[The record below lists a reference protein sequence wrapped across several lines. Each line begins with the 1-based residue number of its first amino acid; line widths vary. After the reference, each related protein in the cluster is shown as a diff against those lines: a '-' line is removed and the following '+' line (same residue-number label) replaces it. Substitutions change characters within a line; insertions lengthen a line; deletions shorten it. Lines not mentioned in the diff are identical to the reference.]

1 MGEAIRRELAGS
13 ASVAIEEHVGRLLE
27 LRLRSRRNPV
37 LRALADQGLALVAEA
52 QRAALGRRV
61 EIEVEVLRILET
73 LEERFT
79 AAEASRH

>member
-1 MGEAIRRELAGS
+1 
-13 ASVAIEEHVGRLLE
+13 VAAEEHLGRLLE
-27 LRLRSRRNPV
+27 LRLRSRRNPA
-37 LRALADQGLALVAEA
+37 LRALADQGLVLVVEA

-79 AAEASRH
+79 AAEALRR

>member
-1 MGEAIRRELAGS
+1 M
-13 ASVAIEEHVGRLLE
+13 
-27 LRLRSRRNPV
+27 
-37 LRALADQGLALVAEA
+37 LRALADQGLALVVEA

>member
-1 MGEAIRRELAGS
+1 M
-13 ASVAIEEHVGRLLE
+13 AIEEHVGRLLE

-37 LRALADQGLALVAEA
+37 LRALADQGLALVVEA

-61 EIEVEVLRILET
+61 EIEVEVLRILEA